1 MANEGLSR
9 GDVVRPAVWILVG
22 EPVPEK
28 SMECILWG
36 LEEEGIP
43 AEIREAQAGPIEVIA
58 KQAADGSRLNVGIGI
73 DGNKQVIA
81 LHHRDLPVEKP
92 LFLLEAENFQSAQL
106 RRLGANAARL
116 AKGNPLLFQD
126 DHVHRVE
133 SEPAVQL
140 QQDQLE
146 DSSKL
151 FQEQLG
157 ELISRIVTE
166 FLYNVEQ

>member
-9 GDVVRPAVWILVG
+9 GDVVRPAVWILVA

-58 KQAADGSRLNVGIGI
+58 KQAADGSHLNVGIGI
-73 DGNKQVIA
+73 DGNKQVVA

-92 LFLLEAENFQSAQL
+92 LFSLEAENFQSAQL

-133 SEPAVQL
+133 TEPAVQL

-166 FLYNVEQ
+166 YLYNVEQ

>member
-1 MANEGLSR
+1 MANEGFSP
-9 GDVVRPAVWILVG
+9 DDVRPAVWIMVA

-28 SMECILWG
+28 NIEYILWG

-43 AEIREAQAGPIEVIA
+43 AEIREVRSGSAEVIA
-58 KQAADGSRLNVGIGI
+58 KQGADSSHLNVGIGI
-73 DGNKQVIA
+73 DGNEQAVV
-81 LHHRDLPVEKP
+81 LHHRDLPIEKP
-92 LFLLEAENFQSAQL
+92 LFSLEAADFQSAQL

-133 SEPAVQL
+133 PEPAVQL

-146 DSSKL
+146 DSVKL
-151 FQEQLG
+151 SHEQLG

-166 FLYNVEQ
+166 LLDNVEQ